1 MVQNKCPLLYRGKSC
16 NTGEWI
22 EGNGIHYPSS
32 HAWEGTCWINGMSD
46 RANDWVQ
53 VKPET
58 VGVWTSA
65 VDELGNNVFEG
76 DILDYGD
83 PDEDVK
89 GIVEFRNCGFVVVWY
104 GNKSYV
110 DESGHMADGDW
121 QEIEINTFEQV
132 YVETCKI
139 VGNIYDNSDLIKG

>member
-16 NTGEWI
+16 NNGEWI
-22 EGNGIHYPSS
+22 EGNGIHYPKS
-32 HAWEGTCWINGMSD
+32 HAWEGTCWINGMAD

-53 VKPET
+53 VNPET

-65 VDELGNNVFEG
+65 VDELGNKVFEG

-89 GIVEFRNCGFVVVWY
+89 GIVEFRNCGCVVVWY
-104 GNKSYV
+104 GNKSYI

-121 QEIEINTFEQV
+121 REIEVNTFEQV

-139 VGNIYDNSDLIKG
+139 VGNIYDNPDLIKR